1 VPCDLDNEATSIWK
15 VRSWKAKYFH
25 NFPGGDSDGHERV
38 VDVALCTSAAP
49 TYFPTYRGYVD
60 GGVVSNNPSMCA
72 VAQALEPT
80 TGKQKLRDIRVLS
93 MGTGYNPKY
102 ITAENEDWGFIEWA
116 PHLISLMLEG
126 SMGLADYQC
135 RQLLETHYQRVN
147 PVLPIEIGLDGV

>member
-1 VPCDLDNEATSIWK
+1 M
-15 VRSWKAKYFH
+15 
-25 NFPGGDSDGHERV
+25 
-38 VDVALCTSAAP
+38 VDVALYTSAAP

-147 PVLPIEIGLDGV
+147 GFAC